1 MEPFSKDQAFSTK
14 PARESTR
21 RFLTVFGPG
30 LVVMLADS
38 DVGSVITAGQSGV
51 QWGYRL
57 LGLQILLMPV
67 LYIVQELTVRLG
79 IFTGRGHGE
88 LVRAV
93 LGPVWAWI
101 TVGWLAIAT
110 IGALLTELSGVAG
123 IGELYGLPRLA
134 TLPLAAIGL
143 LAIVLTG
150 SYRRV
155 ERAAI
160 VIGLFELAFFFVAWA
175 ARPGMHEL
183 LSGSL
188 DIAYGDKGYLYLVA
202 ANIGSIVMPWM
213 IFYQQSAVADKKL
226 LPKHYGMARFDTAI
240 GAVVTQLVMCA
251 VIIACAATLGG
262 ERVSLNT
269 VGDMSLALTRFL
281 GVGLGRFVFSAGIL
295 GAGMVAA
302 IVCSLGLAWG
312 VGEVTGNRHTLAQ
325 QPARWFYALYVVV
338 IAGST
343 AAVAV
348 WPNLIALNIGV
359 QVVNAFMLPI
369 MLGVL
374 IALAMTAL
382 PDARRLRGVYLWM
395 VLAVC
400 GVTASVAVLGGIFGL
415 GLLG

>member
-312 VGEVTGNRHTLAQ
+312 VGEVTGNRHTLAH
-325 QPARWFYALYVVV
+325 QPARWFYALYVVA

>member
-1 MEPFSKDQAFSTK
+1 
-14 PARESTR
+14 
-21 RFLTVFGPG
+21 
-30 LVVMLADS
+30 MLADS

-57 LGLQILLMPV
+57 LGRQILLMPV

-79 IFTGRGHGE
+79 IFTRRGHGE
-88 LVRAV
+88 LVRTV

-101 TVGWLAIAT
+101 TVAWLAIAT
-110 IGALLTELSGVAG
+110 IGALLTELTGV
-123 IGELYGLPRLA
+123 GELYGLPRLA

-143 LAIVLTG
+143 LAVVLTG

-160 VIGLFELAFFFVAWA
+160 VVGLFELTFFFVAWA

-213 IFYQQSAVADKKL
+213 IFYQQSAIADKKL
-226 LPKHYGMARFDTAI
+226 LPEHYAMARCDTAV

-262 ERVSLNT
+262 QRISLNT
-269 VGDMSLALTRFL
+269 VGDMSLALTQFL
-281 GVGLGRFVFSAGIL
+281 GVGAGRFVFSAGIL
-295 GAGMVAA
+295 GAGLVVT
-302 IVCSLGLAWG
+302 IVCSLALAWG
-312 VGEVTGNRHTLAQ
+312 VGEITGYRHALAQ
-325 QPARWFYALYVVV
+325 QPVRWFNALYVVV

-343 AAVAV
+343 AAVVA
-348 WPNLIALNIGV
+348 WPNLVALNIGV
-359 QVVNAFMLPI
+359 QVMNAFMLPI

-374 IALAMTAL
+374 IALAVMAL
-382 PDARRLRGVYLWM
+382 PDSRRLRGVYRWI

-400 GVTASVAVLGGIFGL
+400 GLTASTAVLGGIFGL

>member
-269 VGDMSLALTRFL
+269 VGDMSLALTQFL

-312 VGEVTGNRHTLAQ
+312 VGEVTGNRHTLAH
-325 QPARWFYALYVVV
+325 QPARWFYALYVVA

>member
-1 MEPFSKDQAFSTK
+1 
-14 PARESTR
+14 
-21 RFLTVFGPG
+21 
-30 LVVMLADS
+30 
-38 DVGSVITAGQSGV
+38 
-51 QWGYRL
+51 
-57 LGLQILLMPV
+57 
-67 LYIVQELTVRLG
+67 
-79 IFTGRGHGE
+79 
-88 LVRAV
+88 
-93 LGPVWAWI
+93 
-101 TVGWLAIAT
+101 
-110 IGALLTELSGVAG
+110 
-123 IGELYGLPRLA
+123 
-134 TLPLAAIGL
+134 
-143 LAIVLTG
+143 
-150 SYRRV
+150 
-155 ERAAI
+155 
-160 VIGLFELAFFFVAWA
+160 
-175 ARPGMHEL
+175 
-183 LSGSL
+183 
-188 DIAYGDKGYLYLVA
+188 
-202 ANIGSIVMPWM
+202 
-213 IFYQQSAVADKKL
+213 
-226 LPKHYGMARFDTAI
+226 MARFDTAI

-325 QPARWFYALYVVV
+325 QPARWFYALYVVA

-400 GVTASVAVLGGIFGL
+400 GLTASVAVLGGIFGL

>member
-1 MEPFSKDQAFSTK
+1 
-14 PARESTR
+14 
-21 RFLTVFGPG
+21 
-30 LVVMLADS
+30 
-38 DVGSVITAGQSGV
+38 
-51 QWGYRL
+51 
-57 LGLQILLMPV
+57 
-67 LYIVQELTVRLG
+67 
-79 IFTGRGHGE
+79 
-88 LVRAV
+88 
-93 LGPVWAWI
+93 
-101 TVGWLAIAT
+101 
-110 IGALLTELSGVAG
+110 
-123 IGELYGLPRLA
+123 
-134 TLPLAAIGL
+134 LPLAAIGL

-281 GVGLGRFVFSAGIL
+281 GVGPGRFVFSAGIL

-325 QPARWFYALYVVV
+325 QPAQWFYALYVVV

-400 GVTASVAVLGGIFGL
+400 GLTASVAVLGGIFGL

>member
-1 MEPFSKDQAFSTK
+1 M
-14 PARESTR
+14 
-21 RFLTVFGPG
+21 FGPG

-123 IGELYGLPRLA
+123 VGELYGLPRLA

-175 ARPGMHEL
+175 ARPGLHEL
-183 LSGSL
+183 ISGSL

-226 LPKHYGMARFDTAI
+226 LPEHYGMARCDTAI

-262 ERVSLNT
+262 GRVSLNT
-269 VGDMSLALTRFL
+269 VGDMSFALTRFL
-281 GVGLGRFVFSAGIL
+281 GVGAGRFVFSAGIL

-302 IVCSLGLAWG
+302 IVCSLGFAWG
-312 VGEVTGNRHTLAQ
+312 VGEVTGHRHTLAQ
-325 QPARWFYALYVVV
+325 QPSRWFNAVYVVV

-343 AAVAV
+343 VAVAI

-374 IALAMTAL
+374 IALAMMAL
-382 PDARRLRGVYLWM
+382 PEARRLRGAYLWI

-400 GVTASVAVLGGIFGL
+400 GLTASVAVLGGIFGL

>member
-1 MEPFSKDQAFSTK
+1 M
-14 PARESTR
+14 
-21 RFLTVFGPG
+21 FGPG

-312 VGEVTGNRHTLAQ
+312 VGEVTGNRHTLEQ
-325 QPARWFYALYVVV
+325 QPARWFYALYVVA

-382 PDARRLRGVYLWM
+382 PDARRLRGLYLWM